1 MSKEISIG
9 LLGSGTVGTGVVRV
23 LKENADDI
31 AKKVGGRIAIKKI
44 LVRDI
49 SKKREYLEDIQLT
62 DNADDIL
69 NDPEIDIVVEL
80 LGGQH
85 PAREYMLKAMENGK
99 HVVTANK
106 DVVAQFGHDL
116 FDMAEAKGVDF
127 KFEASVGGGIPII
140 TPLKEC
146 LTGNRISEIMG
157 IVNGTT
163 NYMLTKMTED
173 GSDYASILKEAQAMG
188 YAEANP
194 AADVEGWDAARKA
207 VILAS
212 IGFNTR
218 INLEQVSVEGITHIE
233 PADINYA
240 NELGYVIKLL
250 AVAKD
255 YGGKGVNVRVHPVFL
270 PSSHP
275 LAAVTDVFNAIFLR
289 GNAIGDA
296 MFYGRGA
303 GSLPTASAVV
313 ADIIGEARNIVSD
326 VHSVIGCTC
335 YNSRAFCPIEETE
348 SSYYVRLHVDDEPGV
363 LGSIATA
370 FGESGVSLKSVI
382 QTRKVGVHAEIVA
395 VTHVVQHRNLQ
406 KAADVLQGLKVVD
419 SIRSIIRVEEN

>member
-1 MSKEISIG
+1 M
-9 LLGSGTVGTGVVRV
+9 
-23 LKENADDI
+23 D
-31 AKKVGGRIAIKKI
+31 
-44 LVRDI
+44 
-49 SKKREYLEDIQLT
+49 Y
-62 DNADDIL
+62 
-69 NDPEIDIVVEL
+69 
-80 LGGQH
+80 
-85 PAREYMLKAMENGK
+85 GK
-99 HVVTANK
+99 HVVSANK

-212 IGFNTR
+212 IGFTTR
-218 INLEQVSVEGITHIE
+218 IS
-233 PADINYA
+233 
-240 NELGYVIKLL
+240 
-250 AVAKD
+250 
-255 YGGKGVNVRVHPVFL
+255 RVHPVFL

-275 LAAVTDVFNAIFLR
+275 LAAVKDVFNAIFLR

>member
-1 MSKEISIG
+1 MCREINIG

-23 LKENADDI
+23 LRENAEDI
-31 AKKVGGRIAIKKI
+31 AKKVGGKIVVKKV

-49 SKKREYLEDIQLT
+49 TKKREYLENMQLT
-62 DNADDIL
+62 NNADDIF
-69 NDPEIDIVVEL
+69 NDPDIDVVVEL

-85 PAREYMLKAMENGK
+85 PAREYMLKAMEMGK

-116 FDMAEAKGVDF
+116 FDMAEARGVDF

-173 GSDYASILKEAQAMG
+173 GSDYAGVLHEAQAMG
-188 YAEANP
+188 YAEADP

-212 IGFNTR
+212 IAFNTR
-218 INLEQVSVEGITHIE
+218 IRLEQVSVEGITHIE

-240 NELGYVIKLL
+240 NELGYVVKLL

-255 YGGKGVNVRVHPVFL
+255 YGERGVNVRVHPVFL
-270 PSSHP
+270 PKDHP
-275 LAAVTDVFNAIFLR
+275 LASVKDVFNAIFLR

-313 ADIIGEARNIVSD
+313 ADIIGEARNIVSNA
-326 VHSVIGCTC
+326 HSVIGCTC
-335 YNSRAFCPIEETE
+335 YNDRKFCSLEETE

-363 LGSIATA
+363 LGSIATV
-370 FGESGVSLKSVI
+370 FGASGVSLKSVI
-382 QTRKVGVHAEIVA
+382 QTRKVGSHAEIVA

-406 KAADVLQGLKVVD
+406 KAADVLKELEVVD
-419 SIRSIIRVEEN
+419 SIRSIIRVDEN

>member
-1 MSKEISIG
+1 MANKMTNKGALQFVLDTYDVPEDVAEKLTSMLTQLEKK
-9 LLGSGTVGTGVVRV
+9 SGAERKPTARQVENAKIKDKILSQMEPNVLYTVG
-23 LKENADDI
+23 E
-31 AKKVGGRIAIKKI
+31 
-44 LVRDI
+44 
-49 SKKREYLEDIQLT
+49 
-62 DNADDIL
+62 
-69 NDPEIDIVVEL
+69 
-80 LGGQH
+80 
-85 PAREYMLKAMENGK
+85 MLKKFDTSEDMTSQRL
-99 HVVTANK
+99 TALLS
-106 DVVAQFGHDL
+106 Q
-116 FDMAEAKGVDF
+116 
-127 KFEASVGGGIPII
+127 
-140 TPLKEC
+140 
-146 LTGNRISEIMG
+146 
-157 IVNGTT
+157 
-163 NYMLTKMTED
+163 MTED

-255 YGGKGVNVRVHPVFL
+255 YGEKGVNVRVHPVFL

-275 LAAVTDVFNAIFLR
+275 LAAVKDVFNAIFLR